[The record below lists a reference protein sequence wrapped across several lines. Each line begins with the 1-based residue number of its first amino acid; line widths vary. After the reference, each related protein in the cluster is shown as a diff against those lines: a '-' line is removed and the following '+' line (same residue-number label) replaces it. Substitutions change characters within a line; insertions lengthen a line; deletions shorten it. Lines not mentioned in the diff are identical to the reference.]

1 MITTL
6 TLIRYINVGRLLHFI
21 ALLDLII
28 SAVAVYYIVTL
39 NAVQNTGLITICVV
53 VVVLFGGMS
62 VYAELDGYSRF
73 QDYKR
78 VKDQLYFYGY
88 QERIIRPMLKSR
100 CQRDAAQLACD
111 ELGVGEQSKTHFN
124 SHGYKWYHIIP
135 DFVWA
140 DPGFFF
146 KAYFWRGTFFTPYYK
161 SRVDF
166 SLLDPSELNLS
177 IKNLQVESVA

>member
-6 TLIRYINVGRLLHFI
+6 SLIRYINVSRLLHFI

-28 SAVAVYYIVTL
+28 SAVAIYSIVTL
-39 NAVQNTGLITICVV
+39 NDAQNTGLITIWGVV
-53 VVVLFGGMS
+53 LVLFGGMS
-62 VYAELDGYSRF
+62 FYAELDGYSRF

-88 QERIIRPMLKSR
+88 QERIIRPLLKSR
-100 CQRDAAQLACD
+100 CQRDAAQLACN
-111 ELGVGEQSKTHFN
+111 ELGVGEQSKALFK
-124 SHGYKWYHIIP
+124 SHGYKWYHILP
-135 DFVWA
+135 DFVWD

-146 KAYFWRGTFFTPYYK
+146 NIHFWRGTFFTPYYK
-161 SRVDF
+161 ARVDF

-177 IKNLQVESVA
+177 IKNLRVESVA